1 MNRVPNPLIDDLAAD
16 LAPVRPMKL
25 AHGIA
30 LVALAVAGTIVLVE
44 LLDGLW
50 RGIATGRA
58 SAFFFIANGMLGL
71 LGTAS
76 ALAVVRMAGPRVG
89 NSHDGARWSLAMFA
103 VLPAAALVVLGLH
116 GELRDVAHD
125 PYGLDC
131 FIAGSGFGALTFL
144 ALTGWLRRGAPVS
157 PETAGTFTGIA
168 TGALGSFAYGLACP
182 IDTLAHLG
190 IWHALPVLLG
200 AALGRLTVPP
210 LVRW

>member
-1 MNRVPNPLIDDLAAD
+1 MNRVPNPLIDELAAN
-16 LAPVRPMKL
+16 LSPVRPMKL

-30 LVALAVAGTIVLVE
+30 LVALAVVGTILAVE

-50 RGIATGRA
+50 RGVLSGHA

-71 LGTAS
+71 LGVAT

-103 VLPAAALVVLGLH
+103 VLPVAALVMLGFH
-116 GELRDVAHD
+116 GDPHEVTHD

-131 FIAGSGFGALTFL
+131 FLAGSAFSVLTFA
-144 ALTGWLRRGAPVS
+144 ALVGWLRRGAPVS
-157 PETAGTFTGIA
+157 PTLAGTFTGIA
-168 TGALGSFAYGLACP
+168 AGALGSFAYGLACP
-182 IDTLAHLG
+182 IDTLSHLG
-190 IWHALPVLLG
+190 IWHALPVALG
-200 AALGRLTVPP
+200 ALVGRLGVPP

>member
-1 MNRVPNPLIDDLAAD
+1 MNRVPNPLIDELAAD

-30 LVALAVAGTIVLVE
+30 LVALAVAGTILVVE

-50 RGIATGRA
+50 RGALAGRA

-71 LGTAS
+71 LGAAS

-89 NSHDGARWSLAMFA
+89 NSHDGARWSLAMFT
-103 VLPAAALVVLGLH
+103 VLPVAALVVLGLH
-116 GELRDVAHD
+116 GDLHEVAHD

-131 FIAGSGFGALTFL
+131 FLAGSAFGVFTFAALV
-144 ALTGWLRRGAPVS
+144 GWLRRGAPVS
-157 PETAGTFTGIA
+157 PNTAGVFTGIA
-168 TGALGSFAYGLACP
+168 AGALGSFAYGLACP

-190 IWHALPVLLG
+190 TWHVLPVVLG
-200 AALGRLTVPP
+200 GIVGRFAIPP

>member
-1 MNRVPNPLIDDLAAD
+1 MNRVPTPLIDELAAD

-30 LVALAVAGTIVLVE
+30 LVALAVVGTILVVE
-44 LLDGLW
+44 MLDGLW
-50 RGIATGRA
+50 RGALSGRA

-71 LGTAS
+71 LGAAS

-103 VLPAAALVVLGLH
+103 VLPVAALVVLGFHGDLH
-116 GELRDVAHD
+116 EVARD

-131 FIAGSGFGALTFL
+131 FLAGSVFGMFTFAALV
-144 ALTGWLRRGAPVS
+144 GWLRRGAPVS
-157 PETAGTFTGIA
+157 PSTAGVFAGIA
-168 TGALGSFAYGLACP
+168 AGALGSFAYGLACP

-190 IWHALPVLLG
+190 TWHALPV
-200 AALGRLTVPP
+200 ALGGIIGRFVVPP